1 MNGVWEQISSLF
13 NTDWDKV
20 KDYALSLLLTIIVT
34 YAVVFIVRF
43 TFHQI
48 FKRTD
53 LLSDKKEQTIESVIR
68 NTSHYIAF
76 FIIIIAAIKPFVN
89 IQELLLAGGVIGI
102 VIGFGAQKLIQD
114 ILAGGFFLF
123 ERQFQKG
130 DFVHI
135 NGEVNGGTVEEL
147 GFRVVKIR
155 LLNGKLMIVP
165 NGEVR
170 KLENGNVEKRR
181 VFESVIVSFD
191 ENPSKIKKILEEVC
205 VELNEL
211 QQAFLKKDKVT
222 GGNVEDYQVHGLSS
236 LDVSPLGFRF
246 SIKATVTDEH
256 YLEAVQQAKEI
267 LAQKIYDN
275 KLKMPTQNITWEK
288 GTGTVPQ
295 DKPEGELS

>member
-1 MNGVWEQISSLF
+1 MNSLF
-13 NTDWDKV
+13 EKASSMIEVDWGKIQ
-20 KDYALSLLLTIIVT
+20 DYGISLSITIIIT
-34 YAVVFIVRF
+34 YAIVFAIRF
-43 TFHQI
+43 IFHQI

-53 LLSDKKEQTIESVIR
+53 ILSDKKEQTIESVIR

-76 FIIIIAAIKPFVN
+76 FIIIIAAIRPFVN

-123 ERQFQKG
+123 EKQFQKG
-130 DFVHI
+130 DFVHV

-181 VFESVIVSFD
+181 VFESVIVSFE
-191 ENPSKIKKILEEVC
+191 ENPSVIKDMLMEVC
-205 VELNEL
+205 DELNQL
-211 QQAFLKKDKVT
+211 QEDYLKKDKIT
-222 GGNVEDYQVHGLSS
+222 GEFVEAYQVHGLSS
-236 LDVSPLGFRF
+236 LDASPLGYRF
-246 SIKATVTDEH
+246 SIKATVIDDH
-256 YLEAVQQAKEI
+256 YLPAVQQAKEI

-275 KLKMPTQNITWEK
+275 KVKMPTQNMAIQRSK
-288 GTGTVPQ
+288 
-295 DKPEGELS
+295 